1 MTNPTG
7 RSFLSYRRTRIEE
20 ARLLIEAQHDV
31 GIPTWQ
37 DLSELEEGQTAALLK
52 EAIAD
57 EATASAIC
65 WLTPD
70 VETSTVITRTELPEI
85 MHRID
90 RKDGFFMIPV
100 AAGGLGYAEV
110 TRIAGT
116 YLGVH
121 DLGQWNVRKPLSDPI
136 SAADAGGVAR
146 RVLDRRIQEIIK
158 QVAAEAPLLI
168 VLNTRK
174 KPAFELGMAL
184 SVDWTHRF
192 DGRSVKSAGDWGEFL
207 LPALETIAQ
216 VCEQRAPGRL
226 LVAEGL
232 CALPA
237 AIALGTTFLA
247 TRRLPLSWRQISPN
261 RAPVLW
267 SLGADSEPS
276 GFVWR
281 FIDGDLSAN
290 DLAMLVSVTS
300 NVEPAFAASRS
311 LLSKFRALVTVEKPA
326 VCPHDLATPG
336 QARDVVRVVIE
347 ALRHARSVAQPRG
360 TVHLFLAVPAGLAVM
375 IGQMLNT
382 FGPVQTYEHIP
393 RDAVGVYE
401 PAALLKPSA

>member
-1 MTNPTG
+1 M
-7 RSFLSYRRTRIEE
+7 
-20 ARLLIEAQHDV
+20 LIEAQHDL

-37 DLSELEEGQTAALLK
+37 DLSELEEGETAALLK

-57 EATASAIC
+57 EATANAVC

-70 VETSTVITRTELPEI
+70 VEASTVITRTELPEI
-85 MHRID
+85 MRRIEL
-90 RKDGFFMIPV
+90 KDGFFMIPV
-100 AAGGLGYAEV
+100 AAGGLGYEEV
-110 TRIAGT
+110 ARIAGT

-121 DLGQWNVRKPLSDPI
+121 DLGQWNVRKVLSDPI
-136 SAADAGGVAR
+136 SAADADGVAR
-146 RVLDRRIQEIIK
+146 RVLDRRMQAIIQ
-158 QVAAEAPLLI
+158 QVATETPLQI

-174 KPAFELGMAL
+174 KPAFELGTAL
-184 SVDWTHRF
+184 SIDWTHRF
-192 DGRSVKSAGDWGEFL
+192 DGRVVKSAGHWEQSL
-207 LPALETIAQ
+207 LPALEKIAQ
-216 VCEQRAPGRL
+216 VCEQRAPGRSI
-226 LVAEGL
+226 VVHGL

-261 RAPVLW
+261 RAPIMW
-267 SLGADSEPS
+267 SLDADPEHS

-281 FIDGDLSAN
+281 FIDADLSGN
-290 DLAMLVSVTS
+290 DLALLVSVTS
-300 NVEPAFAASRS
+300 NVEPAFAASRP
-311 LLSKFRALVTVEKPA
+311 LLSKFRALVVVEKPG

-347 ALRHARSVAQPRG
+347 ALRHARGVAQPRG